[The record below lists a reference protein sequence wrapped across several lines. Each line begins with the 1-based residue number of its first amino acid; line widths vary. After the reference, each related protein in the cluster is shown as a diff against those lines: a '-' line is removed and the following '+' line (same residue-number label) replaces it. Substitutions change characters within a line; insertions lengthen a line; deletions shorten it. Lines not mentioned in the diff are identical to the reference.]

1 MTRMKDEPPGW
12 RELCA
17 RLQRAKDVD
26 EFQAVLDQIN
36 RLLTAH
42 EKSHPEILAD
52 KTAKPKVRN
61 SAKKPEAPGGRT
73 PGRGTTC

>member
-1 MTRMKDEPPGW
+1 MTLDDEPPGW

-17 RLQRAKDVD
+17 KLKTAKDID

-42 EKSHPEILAD
+42 ERAHSDTLRKKPPQKLH
-52 KTAKPKVRN
+52 KPKN
-61 SAKKPEAPGGRT
+61 
-73 PGRGTTC
+73 